1 MIEALKQNFTAIM
14 SREEKTNRTREYLQV
29 LLLKMFFDKGV
40 FKQVA
45 FVGGTA
51 LRLLHGLRRFSE
63 DIDFSLINKKD
74 YNFQKMMRYLA
85 EEFRKNNLAN
95 EITVDIKSNVHSG
108 FVKFPGLLS
117 QLGLSSHKDQ
127 KISIKVEVD
136 TNPPAGWEA
145 SIVPVTAHFIFA
157 VTTFDLP
164 SLFATKLHACFF
176 RRFTK
181 GRDLYDLV
189 WYLGKRIEPNFVVLN
204 NAIRQTEKDDFNIRQ
219 GNFAAFLRDRLGRI
233 NFKLVKKDVER
244 FLEDK
249 NELKLLDKE
258 MIMGIVR

>member
-1 MIEALKQNFTAIM
+1 MIEVLKQNLTAIM
-14 SREEKTNRTREYLQV
+14 SQEEKTNRTREYLQV
-29 LLLKMFFDKGV
+29 LLLKMLFDKGV
-40 FKQVA
+40 FRQVA

-74 YNFQKMMRYLA
+74 YDFQKMMQYLE
-85 EEFRKNNLAN
+85 EEFKKNNLAT
-95 EITVDIKSNVHSG
+95 EITVDSQSNVHSG
-108 FVKFPGLLS
+108 FVKFPGLLA

-136 TNPPAGWEA
+136 TNPPAGWETA
-145 SIVPVTAHFIFA
+145 LVPVTAHFVFA

-176 RRFTK
+176 RRFIK
-181 GRDLYDLV
+181 GRDFYDLV

-204 NAIRQTEKDDFNIRQ
+204 NAIQQTEKDDLNISQ
-219 GNFAAFLRDRLGRI
+219 DNFRAFLHDRLGRI
-233 NFKLVKKDVER
+233 NFDLVKKDVER

-258 MIMGIVR
+258 MIMNMV